1 MLDFATGIA
10 SAIRETSKTIYKMEI
25 PRVRETR
32 CCASTPGA
40 LLSPFSRTDSNG
52 QKILYQIN
60 NYNLNEKFVALEQ
73 LNYAESILSLV
84 TNQRVLFIKTS
95 EFEFK
100 TLYEVNYQ
108 EIRGTTIFEEGGK
121 FYLEITLE
129 NEGMNKSPRFK
140 FESKDSANSL
150 ENKIQYAKINYDETF
165 YSFSNNTDDEV

>member
-32 CCASTPGA
+32 CCTSTPGA

-73 LNYAESILSLV
+73 LNYSESILSLV
-84 TNQRVLFIKTS
+84 TNQRVLFIKT
-95 EFEFK
+95 K
-100 TLYEVNYQ
+100 
-108 EIRGTTIFEEGGK
+108 
-121 FYLEITLE
+121 
-129 NEGMNKSPRFK
+129 GM
-140 FESKDSANSL
+140 L
-150 ENKIQYAKINYDETF
+150 H
-165 YSFSNNTDDEV
+165 

>member
-60 NYNLNEKFVALEQ
+60 NYNLKEKFVALEQ

-84 TNQRVLFIKTS
+84 TNHRVLFIKTNDY
-95 EFEFK
+95 EFK

-108 EIRGTTIFEEGGK
+108 EIKGTTIFEEGGK
-121 FYLEITLE
+121 FNLEITIE
-129 NEGMNKSPRFK
+129 NEGLSKSPKFK
-140 FESKDSANSL
+140 FESKDSAISL
-150 ENKIQYAKINYDETF
+150 ENKIQYAKINYDESF
-165 YSFSNNTDDEV
+165 YSFSNNTDDEI